1 MRSSYRKATLLGAVV
16 ALLCT
21 GVVADDAS
29 ASWDTDPL
37 STVVTNQHYLCGKN
51 DLPEGPIQG
60 DVPKADQDSG
70 RAQRGYNGGLAL
82 LGYTP
87 LNFDGRPNS
96 NANMAWAGHCAYVAG
111 FVGVSVAP
119 QSKPNPPP
127 GAGVAVVSV
136 SDDGLPANVAT
147 LRSPALW
154 RRPRPST
161 WSPPLT
167 DGPSSSSGSTATTW

>member
-1 MRSSYRKATLLGAVV
+1 MRSSYRKATLLGVA

-21 GVVADDAS
+21 VAVADGAS
-29 ASWDTDPL
+29 AWDTDPL

-51 DLPEGPIQG
+51 DLPEGAIQG

-70 RAQRGYNGGLAL
+70 RAQQGYNCGLSL

-87 LNFDGRPNS
+87 LDFDGRPNS

-111 FVGVSVAP
+111 FAGVNVAP

-136 SDDGLPANVAT
+136 SE
-147 LRSPALW
+147 SEC
-154 RRPRPST
+154 RRM
-161 WSPPLT
+161 
-167 DGPSSSSGSTATTW
+167 